1 MLFFLQNREV
11 VEQTGKQ
18 LKKEKNLYNNRMFFG
33 DWADLIN
40 VIPSKQ

>member
-1 MLFFLQNREV
+1 MTLQNREV

-18 LKKEKNLYNNRMFFG
+18 LKKEKRMYNNRMFFG
-33 DWADLIN
+33 DWNDLGN